1 MYFVHPKRTI
11 FASEFRGLTCQKL
24 LTCLKTLRTGRVL
37 NLVVVVLCLLIQGK
51 RILLNDVFWICLC
64 TYTSMHACTSICIYK
79 TMPGHVH
86 MFTCICRPICM
97 KKKKKKKYVYLT

>member
-1 MYFVHPKRTI
+1 MQCVST
-11 FASEFRGLTCQKL
+11 
-24 LTCLKTLRTGRVL
+24 
-37 NLVVVVLCLLIQGK
+37 
-51 RILLNDVFWICLC
+51 DVYPICIYVIRMCTYVDTWICLC

-97 KKKKKKKYVYLT
+97 KKKKYEEEICLFNIVCSYTYSAM